1 MESIPETGEDIVSWL
16 NHLATSP
23 SFTIL
28 GTDFVNEIRFIQHMG
43 DDKPD
48 IMFTASFKGG
58 TCQDLWATGT
68 NESVAR
74 VSG

>member
-1 MESIPETGEDIVSWL
+1 MDSIPSNGEDIVSWL

-23 SFTIL
+23 DFTIL
-28 GTDFVNEIRFIQHMG
+28 GTDFVNEIRFVQHIREHKM
-43 DDKPD
+43 D

-58 TCQDLWATGT
+58 MCQDLWATGT

-74 VSG
+74 VTG